1 MFYTYI
7 LESEK
12 TGRLY
17 IGQTNDLIDRLRRH
31 NAGMNLSTKANLPWK
46 LLYSLEFFT
55 RSEAFQLEKK
65 LKGFKNPAK
74 VKEWINYQTLS

>member
-1 MFYTYI
+1 M
-7 LESEK
+7 ESEISGK
-12 TGRLY
+12 LY
-17 IGQTNDLIDRLRRH
+17 IGQTNDLIDRLRSH

-46 LLYSLEFFT
+46 LLYSLGFST

-74 VKEWINYQTLS
+74 VKEWINYHTHS